1 MANRII
7 NIGRTASDDI
17 IDDEIYR
24 DVNMISKINR
34 NVTSQG
40 ADYRYQVDKLVNV
53 RAVQNS
59 LDNIFTWIKGERVL
73 DPEFGSDLRK
83 LLYQGIN
90 QFTEEQIVAEIKG
103 CIARY
108 EPRVNVLRVINVS
121 SVSETEDNTI
131 RLDIEYTINGLE
143 DVKYHYNYEYVKV
156 V

>member
-1 MANRII
+1 M
-7 NIGRTASDDI
+7 
-17 IDDEIYR
+17 
-24 DVNMISKINR
+24 
-34 NVTSQG
+34 
-40 ADYRYQVDKLVNV
+40 
-53 RAVQNS
+53 
-59 LDNIFTWIKGERVL
+59 
-73 DPEFGSDLRK
+73 RK

-143 DVKYHYNYEYVKV
+143 DAKYHYNYEYVKV